1 MNPTRL
7 LERLLGAAT
16 LAATGVSAETA
27 AADLDDLAP
36 ETGEQIMDREGDL
49 DEAAPGKH
57 APGDLARMETLVDAL
72 GPVDPGLAAVLVG
85 TALAA
90 AHPVERIA
98 FVCEWATSESVVRR
112 RALARALSHPFSCAG
127 AVTAIEVLVKDPDA
141 LVRSAAK
148 QAALLRLGHDPERY
162 AALLEG

>member
-57 APGDLARMETLVDAL
+57 AP
-72 GPVDPGLAAVLVG
+72 
-85 TALAA
+85 
-90 AHPVERIA
+90 
-98 FVCEWATSESVVRR
+98 VVRR

-141 LVRSAAK
+141 MVRSAAK